1 MLTSN
6 SEKVSRKIFDAKQW
20 NECMLNL
27 LANEDVEICL
37 RGWDDRIL
45 KELIAAIDQSQ
56 VCNLTW
62 TTR

>member
-6 SEKVSRKIFDAKQW
+6 SEKVCRKIFDAKQW

-45 KELIAAIDQSQ
+45 KESQSQ